1 MSITKSFNKHNGS
14 YYAYETTYV
23 WDEARQKKIQKKQC
37 IGKFDPETNEIIPNG
52 KRGRPSKV
60 FAESAVSKDPYSAKG
75 AETNN
80 LIMPIIEKLSTRLIN
95 VENSLISLSSEI
107 HSLNAEIA
115 SLRTHIQQEK

>member
-1 MSITKSFNKHNGS
+1 MSITKSFNKHNGT

-23 WDEARQKKIQKKQC
+23 WDETLQKKRQKKQC

-60 FAESAVSKDPYSAKG
+60 FVESAVSMDTCPA
-75 AETNN
+75 AEANSF
-80 LIMPIIEKLSTRLIN
+80 IMPIIEKLSSRLIN

-115 SLRTHIQQEK
+115 SLSARIQQEK